1 MTKQMSDD
9 VGGGC
14 KSEAASVVGSLQGFP
29 VVKTES
35 PSKPEDFKSEQT
47 NINCLKWTSSV
58 RFDNGF

>member
-1 MTKQMSDD
+1 MTKQMMSDD

-14 KSEAASVVGSLQGFP
+14 KSEAASLVGSLQGFP
-29 VVKTES
+29 VVKTEF
-35 PSKPEDFKSEQT
+35 PKPEDFKSKQK

>member
-9 VGGGC
+9 VGGAC
-14 KSEAASVVGSLQGFP
+14 RSEAASVVGSFQGFP

-35 PSKPEDFKSEQT
+35 PKPEDFKSKQT
-47 NINCLKWTSSV
+47 NISYLKWTSSV

>member
-14 KSEAASVVGSLQGFP
+14 RSEAASVVGSLQGFP
-29 VVKTES
+29 VVKTVS
-35 PSKPEDFKSEQT
+35 PKPEDSKSKQT

-58 RFDNGF
+58 RFVNGF

>member
-14 KSEAASVVGSLQGFP
+14 RSEAASVVGSLQGLP

-35 PSKPEDFKSEQT
+35 PKPEDFKSKLT
-47 NINCLKWTSSV
+47 TLIALS
-58 RFDNGF
+58 GHHL